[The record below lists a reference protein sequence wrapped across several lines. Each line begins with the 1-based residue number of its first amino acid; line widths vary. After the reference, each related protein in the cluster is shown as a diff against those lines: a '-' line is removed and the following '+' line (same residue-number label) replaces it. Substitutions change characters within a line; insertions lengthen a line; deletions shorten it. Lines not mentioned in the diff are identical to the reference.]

1 MKRLY
6 LLMALLMAFT
16 APALA
21 LDPCYT
27 GAWGDPDRDGE
38 GITISVLDDGRTLA
52 YMYAFGSEGRAWY
65 VMTSRPDGAL
75 TMFGALKTSE
85 DPYNANTHNVGDAT
99 ITPID
104 GDTIEFTYSLRLD
117 IDRKNATIP
126 WCSNNLCEGS
136 YTYTRIYGAGA
147 CN

>member
-6 LLMALLMAFT
+6 LLILLLTAFT

-38 GITISVLDDGRTLA
+38 GITITVLDDGRTLS
-52 YMYAFGSEGRAWY
+52 YFYTFGSEGRAWY
-65 VMTSRPDGAL
+65 VMVGTDVL
-75 TMFGALKTSE
+75 TMYGAEKRAD
-85 DPYNANTHNVGDAT
+85 DPFSAITAEVGAAT
-99 ITPID
+99 LIPID
-104 GDTIEFTYSLRLD
+104 GDTIAFNYTLQLD
-117 IDRKNATIP
+117 VDRSAAIP
-126 WCSNNLCEGS
+126 WCLGGHCSGS
-136 YTYTRIYGAGA
+136 YTYTRIADRGA